1 MWAPN
6 ADGTGSL
13 QTLAEQGV
21 GAVQLSWVATPFA
34 LRATDNANLG
44 AVRSTSIY
52 LCEGGGVGNVQQIDL
67 SM

>member
-1 MWAPN
+1 VWAPN

-52 LCEGGGVGNVQQIDL
+52 LCEDGGGGTCSRL
-67 SM
+67 T